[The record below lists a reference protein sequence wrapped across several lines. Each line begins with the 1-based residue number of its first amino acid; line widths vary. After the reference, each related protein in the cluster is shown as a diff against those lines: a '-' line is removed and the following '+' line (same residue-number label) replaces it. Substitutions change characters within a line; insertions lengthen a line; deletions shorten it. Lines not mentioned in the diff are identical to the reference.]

1 MLPRTSLAK
10 SLNLNK
16 MIVKY
21 SYDLCLDD
29 GGDDEVRKMMASS
42 GAKDYFYEVAHL
54 LGLLPTPQKLS
65 FTALPST

>member
-10 SLNLNK
+10 SLNLK
-16 MIVKY
+16 KKIDKKY
-21 SYDLCLDD
+21 KYDHDNV
-29 GGDDEVRKMMASS
+29 DELRKMMASS